1 LTGALEAT
9 ALATAAFAGAAYWEC
24 VSMEMEN
31 SEHTLAATFLTAFL
45 TGATFFG
52 EALTFLTALAT
63 IAVV

>member
-1 LTGALEAT
+1 
-9 ALATAAFAGAAYWEC
+9 
-24 VSMEMEN
+24 MEMEN

-63 IAVV
+63 IVVV